1 MDQMCTGTYLRF
13 SAEPTEELVRFEAA
27 FLVWNDTGH
36 SVHETG
42 FGLFVESHAA
52 HRIVGQHAGQQMLG
66 RRLIHSLVHC
76 THKNVFVVFFLAIK
90 HLRNSL
96 DELFSKSLLPNVNFV
111 QPTAVLPVIRIKHSK
126 LEYE

>member
-1 MDQMCTGTYLRF
+1 MCTTTGTYLRF

-76 THKNVFVVFFLAIK
+76 THKNGFVGFIG
-90 HLRNSL
+90 
-96 DELFSKSLLPNVNFV
+96 DQTLLWKF
-111 QPTAVLPVIRIKHSK
+111 TR
-126 LEYE
+126 